1 MSFKLHRLSV
11 PEIQQKIIAEK
22 YLSKMILNKNN
33 LHNDDLINNNLFVK
47 DLNNIINYKIR

>member
-1 MSFKLHRLSV
+1 MSFKPHRLSV

-33 LHNDDLINNNLFVK
+33 LHNDDLINTNLFVK